1 LGDEDAGAQR
11 EGIPMSIGDP
21 TMSLARSLGTYGAAG
36 AVLIGACAPAV
47 TECAPVAAPP
57 TTTVAPAP
65 ATGPVVAL
73 EARPVQPP
81 CTFIDTWGAARDAGR
96 VHEGTDIMA
105 AEGQQLYAVAAGTI
119 TKVYD
124 VTSSPRTG
132 NGLII
137 TKDDKTYF
145 FYGHM
150 SALAPGITVGA
161 KVLAGQLVG
170 YVGHT
175 GNTTVS
181 HLHLEIHPGGGAPIN
196 PYPTLLQYGAC

>member
-1 LGDEDAGAQR
+1 
-11 EGIPMSIGDP
+11 
-21 TMSLARSLGTYGAAG
+21 MSLVRSLGAYGAFG

-47 TECAPVAAPP
+47 TECAPAAAPP
-57 TTTVAPAP
+57 TATTTTAPPP
-65 ATGPVVAL
+65 AGPTIAL
-73 EARPVQPP
+73 DARPVQPP
-81 CTFIDTWGAARDAGR
+81 CTFIDTWGVARDAGR

-105 AEGQQLYAVAAGTI
+105 AEGQQLFAVAAGTI

-124 VTSSPRTG
+124 VVTTPRTG

-150 SALAPGITVGA
+150 SALAPEITVGA
-161 KVLAGQLVG
+161 RVAAGQLVG

-175 GNTTVS
+175 GNTTAN
-181 HLHLEIHPGGGAPIN
+181 HLHLEIHPGGGDPIN
-196 PYPTLLQYGAC
+196 PYATLLQYGAC

>member
-1 LGDEDAGAQR
+1 ML
-11 EGIPMSIGDP
+11 IGDP
-21 TMSLARSLGTYGAAG
+21 TMSLVRSLGAYGAAG

-47 TECAPVAAPP
+47 TQCTPAPVAAPP
-57 TTTVAPAP
+57 TTTTAAP
-65 ATGPVVAL
+65 TGAVVAL

-119 TKVYD
+119 TKIYD
-124 VTSSPRTG
+124 VTTSPRTG

-150 SALAPGITVGA
+150 SALAPEITVGA
-161 KVLAGQLVG
+161 KVTAGQLVG

-181 HLHLEIHPGGGAPIN
+181 HLHLEIHPGGGDPIN

>member
-1 LGDEDAGAQR
+1 
-11 EGIPMSIGDP
+11 MSIGDP
-21 TMSLARSLGTYGAAG
+21 TMSLVRSMGVYGAFG

-47 TECAPVAAPP
+47 TDCAPAPVAAPP
-57 TTTVAPAP
+57 TTTTTPAS
-65 ATGPVVAL
+65 AGLVVAL
-73 EARPVQPP
+73 DARPVQPP
-81 CTFIDTWGAARDAGR
+81 CTFTDTWGAARDAGR

-105 AEGQQLYAVAAGTI
+105 AEGQQLFAVAAGTI

-124 VTSSPRTG
+124 AATNVRTG

-150 SALAPGITVGA
+150 SALAPEIVVDA
-161 KVLAGQLVG
+161 KVTAGQLVG

-181 HLHLEIHPGGGAPIN
+181 HLHLEIHPGGGEPIN
-196 PYPTLLQYGAC
+196 PYATLLQYGAC

>member
-1 LGDEDAGAQR
+1 
-11 EGIPMSIGDP
+11 
-21 TMSLARSLGTYGAAG
+21 MSLVRSLGAYGAAG

-47 TECAPVAAPP
+47 TECAPAPVAAP
-57 TTTVAPAP
+57 
-65 ATGPVVAL
+65 TGAVVAL
-73 EARPVQPP
+73 DARPVQPP

-105 AEGQQLYAVAAGTI
+105 GEGQQLFAVAAGTI

-124 VTSSPRTG
+124 VGSSPRTG

-150 SALAPGITVGA
+150 SALAPEITVGA
-161 KVLAGQLVG
+161 KVTAGQLVG

-181 HLHLEIHPGGGAPIN
+181 HLHLEIHPGGGDPIN

>member
-1 LGDEDAGAQR
+1 
-11 EGIPMSIGDP
+11 MSIGEP
-21 TMSLARSLGTYGAAG
+21 TMSLVRSLGAYGAAG

-47 TECAPVAAPP
+47 TECAPAPVAAP
-57 TTTVAPAP
+57 APS
-65 ATGPVVAL
+65 GPVVAI

-124 VTSSPRTG
+124 VTTTPRTG

-150 SALAPGITVGA
+150 SALAPEITVGA
-161 KVLAGQLVG
+161 KVAAGQLVG

-175 GNTTVS
+175 GNTGVP
-181 HLHLEIHPGGGAPIN
+181 HLHLEVHPGGGSAVN
-196 PYPTLLQYGAC
+196 PYPIVKATGAC